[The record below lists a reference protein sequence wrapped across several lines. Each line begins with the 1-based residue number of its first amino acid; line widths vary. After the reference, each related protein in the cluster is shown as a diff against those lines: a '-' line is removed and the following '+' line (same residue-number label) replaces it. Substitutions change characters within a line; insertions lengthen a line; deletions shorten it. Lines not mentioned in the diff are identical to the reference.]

1 MSLPLYLGCH
11 FISKLSPLPEGSAQN
26 AIVCI
31 PPQLLHIL
39 PLQNK
44 CIRKP
49 IYFLLRNSNV
59 TDPRG
64 IKLKKFSMC
73 AFGQHMQGRDEQG
86 QRNKAEEEEDGS
98 EFIFLAFTAS
108 SCKHHEH
115 DPKPVGISVCPCST
129 GSVKESV
136 SPFVFPGHPSC
147 GAQFMCRMPL
157 PQWGQISSTLRKKLQ
172 RSCFPEF

>member
-1 MSLPLYLGCH
+1 MFPKLQFQFVKTFIENFFKIRCMILHFMYTRNKELIHPFKTGHSCIQPNIKVSLPLYLGCH

-59 TDPRG
+59 TDPLRY
-64 IKLKKFSMC
+64 
-73 AFGQHMQGRDEQG
+73 Q
-86 QRNKAEEEEDGS
+86 AEE
-98 EFIFLAFTAS
+98 IQ
-108 SCKHHEH
+108 H
-115 DPKPVGISVCPCST
+115 VC
-129 GSVKESV
+129 
-136 SPFVFPGHPSC
+136 
-147 GAQFMCRMPL
+147 
-157 PQWGQISSTLRKKLQ
+157 I
-172 RSCFPEF
+172 RSAYAGKG